1 MNLFRVLGDLFKPA
15 VELVDNLH
23 TSDEERLQAKNVI
36 LTTQAQLLGQ
46 TFEYENRQL
55 EARQRIIEAEA
66 KSDNL
71 LTSAWRPITMLTFL
85 TLVVT
90 YWFGYTPEGLSE
102 ERVAD
107 VFELIK
113 WGLGGYVVGRS
124 GEKIVRVGA
133 EALKR
138 KEET

>member
-90 YWFGYTPEGLSE
+90 YWFGYTPEGLNE
-102 ERVAD
+102 DRVAD

>member
-55 EARQRIIEAEA
+55 EARSRIIEAEA